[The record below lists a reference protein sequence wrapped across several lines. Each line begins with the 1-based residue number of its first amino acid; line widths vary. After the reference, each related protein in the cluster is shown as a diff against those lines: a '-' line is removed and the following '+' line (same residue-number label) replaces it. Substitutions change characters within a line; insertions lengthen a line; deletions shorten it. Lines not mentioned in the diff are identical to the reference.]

1 MYKPGCKIK
10 FSILLKVR
18 MFKAGS
24 FFQSNFPN
32 HAANFKYIKI
42 KTNKKSLT
50 GCKLQC
56 FKFVTKIKCTNQ
68 VVNNE
73 K

>member
-1 MYKPGCKIK
+1 
-10 FSILLKVR
+10 